1 MKSYFQGRISWHW
14 ARILFDIVRWE
25 IVSDL
30 YDKCFIVQHS
40 IYQIKEISGI
50 YDNIGVTMEFVI
62 NPDWGY
68 TMVRI
73 DRSSL
78 DRVVKEQIEFC
89 RENM

>member
-1 MKSYFQGRISWHW
+1 MIEVIIS
-14 ARILFDIVRWE
+14 
-25 IVSDL
+25 
-30 YDKCFIVQHS
+30 DKPLKKRP
-40 IYQIKEISGI
+40 KEISGI
-50 YDNIGVTMEFVI
+50 YDNIGVAMEFVI

-89 RENM
+89 LENM